1 VGPDNAKCVLL
12 PVKSGQPTLSEIYL
26 HNLFREIM
34 MAVYGFKRR
43 FKFSKDDFFIS
54 LKIVFSFIYKQLS
67 KKKYLTK

>member
-34 MAVYGFKRR
+34 MAVYGFKWR
-43 FKFSKDDFFIS
+43 FKFSNDVFF
-54 LKIVFSFIYKQLS
+54 
-67 KKKYLTK
+67 